1 MNVFATGAGTEQP
14 PSARVEHSLDA
25 IRGRTID
32 ILVREDVKFSGKPI
46 FAEIFEGLGLDAR
59 LVPDD
64 QVSTSAEGI
73 VFISG
78 SPLWHKRALA
88 RIRSLPPG
96 QRPFVILW
104 YSEPLPLPRAAGL
117 EPAPL
122 TIREI
127 GKILVRDRRIS
138 DVHSNARCLR
148 RLGREGIVDLLTVA
162 TKGYQAYLAQEG
174 IAAELIPVGYHPTH
188 GHLLDLERDIDV
200 LFLGDLRVGRRKR
213 IFRQLERE
221 GLPVRTIGSYSDG
234 TYWGDARTEIH
245 NRAKI
250 VLNVPRH
257 PGLMAE
263 SRWPVA
269 MSTGALL
276 LSEPVYLP
284 EPYVPGAHYVEAEV
298 DEMTEAARPF
308 LDDESARLRI
318 TTEAHRF
325 MTSELTLER
334 SFARLLALAADR
346 VAARG

>member
-1 MNVFATGAGTEQP
+1 MNLSTAEAGAEEPT
-14 PSARVEHSLDA
+14 SARVDDSLDT

-46 FAEIFEGLGLDAR
+46 FAEIFGALGFDTR
-59 LVPDD
+59 LVSDD
-64 QVSTSAEGI
+64 DVSTSPDSI

-88 RIRSLPPG
+88 RIRPLPRAR
-96 QRPFVILW
+96 RPFVILW

-122 TIREI
+122 TVREV
-127 GKILVRDRRIS
+127 GKILLRDRRIS
-138 DVHSNARCLR
+138 DVHSNARFLR
-148 RLGREGIVDLLTVA
+148 RVGREGIIDLLTVA

-174 IAAELIPVGYHPTH
+174 VASELIPVGYHPTH
-188 GHLLDLERDIDV
+188 GHLLDRERDIDV

-213 IFRQLERE
+213 IFRRLERE

-250 VLNVPRH
+250 VLNIPRH

-263 SRWPVA
+263 SRWPVT

-284 EPYVPGAHYVEAEV
+284 EPYVPGRHYVEAEI
-298 DEMTEAARPF
+298 DEMTEVARRY
-308 LDDESARLRI
+308 LGDESARLRI
-318 TTEAHRF
+318 VTEAHRF
-325 MTSELTLER
+325 MTQELTLER
-334 SFARLLALAADR
+334 SFARLLALAAQR
-346 VAARG
+346 MTARG